1 MSRVL
6 VVEDEPN
13 ILRVITLWLS
23 RQGHQVAEARNG
35 IGALEQLA
43 KGVPDVL
50 ITDVNMPG
58 MDGLQLLSEIMGT
71 PRQPRG
77 VIVMT
82 NRWDH
87 REIGAQ
93 LQSWGVHVATKP
105 VSPSKLAALVAEI
118 ATGEVPVSEPDSAG
132 GQT

>member
-23 RQGHQVAEARNG
+23 RQGHQVSEARNG
-35 IGALEQLA
+35 LGALEQLA
-43 KGVPDVL
+43 LGVPDVL

-58 MDGLQLLSEIMGT
+58 MDGLQLLAQIMGT

-105 VSPSKLAALVAEI
+105 FSPSKLAALVAEI
-118 ATGEVPVSEPDSAG
+118 AGGGAASANAAPVGGE
-132 GQT
+132 T

>member
-13 ILRVITLWLS
+13 ILRVISLWLS
-23 RQGHQVAEARNG
+23 RQGHVVLEARNG
-35 IGALEQLA
+35 VAALEQIATGL
-43 KGVPDVL
+43 PDVL

-58 MDGLQLLSEIMGT
+58 MDGLQLLAEIMGT

-87 REIGAQ
+87 REIAAQ
-93 LQSWGVHVATKP
+93 LQSWGVHMATKP
-105 VSPSKLAALVAEI
+105 FSPSKLAALVAELVE
-118 ATGEVPVSEPDSAG
+118 TGKVSAPAADG
-132 GQT
+132 GEA